1 MQPVAQIFQVD
12 KPCLPEHVQRQPQL
26 QVIQRL
32 RARRTMELL
41 QAEQEID
48 RLQEKANRLKATL
61 EELGVTVGSLER
73 D

>member
-1 MQPVAQIFQVD
+1 
-12 KPCLPEHVQRQPQL
+12 
-26 QVIQRL
+26 
-32 RARRTMELL
+32 MEENKKNTVFFELDVS

>member
-1 MQPVAQIFQVD
+1 
-12 KPCLPEHVQRQPQL
+12 
-26 QVIQRL
+26 
-32 RARRTMELL
+32 MEENKKNTVFVKLDVS